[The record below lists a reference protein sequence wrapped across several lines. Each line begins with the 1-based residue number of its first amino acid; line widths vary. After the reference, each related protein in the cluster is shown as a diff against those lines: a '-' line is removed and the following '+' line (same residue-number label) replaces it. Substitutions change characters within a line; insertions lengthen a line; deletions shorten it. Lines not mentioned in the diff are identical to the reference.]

1 MGESMNKDKKSFFRV
16 IINRTLFVSFAF
28 TYGCF
33 LCGGNTKVVNN
44 VNNINSN
51 KSIKSYNLVTKYVK
65 TEEKVEPLLVKTM
78 EEAATYG
85 PQQPINF
92 VGEMTAY
99 KANCKGCTGLVACPP
114 SQDVRNNN
122 IWYQDKTYGKV
133 RIVAADRN
141 IPCGTI
147 VEITNITFSNET
159 ITGIVLDRGGAI
171 KGNIMDFLVG
181 ESDDMDIVGRQK
193 NVNYEVVRWGW

>member
-1 MGESMNKDKKSFFRV
+1 MNKDKKSFFRV
-16 IINRTLFVSFAF
+16 MLNRTLFVSFAF

-33 LCGGNTKVVNN
+33 LCSGTTKVVNN

-65 TEEKVEPLLVKTM
+65 TEEAVEPLMVENM
-78 EEAATYG
+78 DEAATYG
-85 PQQPINF
+85 PKQPISF

-99 KANCKGCTGLVACPP
+99 KATCKGCTGLVACPP
-114 SQDVRNNN
+114 AQDVRNNN

-147 VEITNITFSNET
+147 VKITNVTFSDEA

-181 ESDDMDIVGRQK
+181 ENDDMDLVGRQK
-193 NVNYEVVRWGW
+193 GVNYEVVRWGW